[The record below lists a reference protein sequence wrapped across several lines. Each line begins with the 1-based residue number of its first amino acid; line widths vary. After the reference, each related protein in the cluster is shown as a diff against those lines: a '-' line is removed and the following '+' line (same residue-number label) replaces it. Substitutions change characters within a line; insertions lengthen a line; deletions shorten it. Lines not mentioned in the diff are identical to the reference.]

1 MASASK
7 IADTPAGVSVDH
19 DAPEIFAEQV
29 QLLYRLSKPAY
40 AGALINVLVM
50 ALVLSNVT
58 PLPMLAI
65 WIALAMAINAGRYW
79 LYRAYFRRVPQPQDA
94 RLWGNRF
101 VAGAAA
107 MGCLWGVLGTVLQPQ
122 GQIEYQFLI
131 VFLIVAMGASAMVVL
146 TPVKPAFIG
155 FTLPALV
162 PVALAALVHGG
173 GIHFYLGVML
183 LVYLAVLLGTYPI
196 MHEAHLASLRM
207 RYENTE
213 LVARL
218 SEANRKAAIANRGM
232 ADQLRQRE
240 QADEALRRSNQQL
253 EALIVASPLGIVVYD
268 VDARIQRWN
277 AAAQRL
283 FGWTEQEVLNRLNPI
298 FQPGQGEDARTH
310 RERIMAGQLF
320 ENVEAVRL
328 RKDGTLINVSLS
340 AAPLRDSTGAII
352 GRVAIFADIRERK
365 RVEQRQK
372 LQNTITLL
380 LAEAE
385 RVDEI
390 IPRLIQELCENW
402 GWVAGARRLMGE
414 DKTLRHKEYWCLPV
428 PAFETFMRQSA
439 ARVDSAG
446 ENAGLLRRVWATGQ
460 PVWLADL
467 AQEATF
473 FRGPQALE
481 AGVHSAFAFPI
492 MVGDEFFGAIE
503 LFGGE
508 VRPYDAEVVAFA
520 QNVGSQL
527 GQFIAR
533 KQAESN
539 LTFFANH
546 DALTSLPNRFMF
558 NERLTQALARAQRQ
572 DTMVAVMFLDLD
584 RFKVINDT
592 LGHDAGDRLLIEL
605 ATQLRG
611 CLREN
616 DTIARQG
623 GDEFVVLVED
633 INDPNQVTGVAQKI
647 LETVAEAHVLGGQEL
662 HITASIGIS
671 VYPNEGADVQ
681 ALLKNADIAMYRAKE
696 QGKNNFQF
704 YSAEMNQH
712 TFERLALETSLRR
725 AIEREE
731 FLLHYQP
738 KVDLRSGRITGV
750 EALVRWRH
758 PELGMVSPAQFIPLA
773 EETGLIAP
781 IGDWVLRTACVEARR
796 WVAAGISEITVAVN
810 LSARQFAREDLAE
823 NIKSVLLE
831 SGLEARF
838 LEIEI
843 TESTVMHN
851 AKSAAGILQQLK
863 DLGIRVAIDDF
874 GTGYSSLGYLKR
886 FPIDSVKVDRSFI
899 LDIPHDNDDV
909 AITRAVIAMAHSLRL
924 KVIAEGV
931 ETEDQYQFLRNHD
944 CDEMQGY
951 YFSQPLDAA
960 ALLQLLSGP
969 HGKSAAGSA

>member
-1 MASASK
+1 M
-7 IADTPAGVSVDH
+7 
-19 DAPEIFAEQV
+19 
-29 QLLYRLSKPAY
+29 
-40 AGALINVLVM
+40 
-50 ALVLSNVT
+50 
-58 PLPMLAI
+58 
-65 WIALAMAINAGRYW
+65 
-79 LYRAYFRRVPQPQDA
+79 RA
-94 RLWGNRF
+94 
-101 VAGAAA
+101 
-107 MGCLWGVLGTVLQPQ
+107 
-122 GQIEYQFLI
+122 
-131 VFLIVAMGASAMVVL
+131 
-146 TPVKPAFIG
+146 
-155 FTLPALV
+155 
-162 PVALAALVHGG
+162 
-173 GIHFYLGVML
+173 
-183 LVYLAVLLGTYPI
+183 
-196 MHEAHLASLRM
+196 
-207 RYENTE
+207 
-213 LVARL
+213 
-218 SEANRKAAIANRGM
+218 
-232 ADQLRQRE
+232 
-240 QADEALRRSNQQL
+240 
-253 EALIVASPLGIVVYD
+253 
-268 VDARIQRWN
+268 
-277 AAAQRL
+277 
-283 FGWTEQEVLNRLNPI
+283 
-298 FQPGQGEDARTH
+298 
-310 RERIMAGQLF
+310 
-320 ENVEAVRL
+320 
-328 RKDGTLINVSLS
+328 
-340 AAPLRDSTGAII
+340 GAII
-352 GRVAIFADIRERK
+352 GRVAMFADISERK

-372 LQNTITLL
+372 LQNTITLM

-390 IPRLIQELCENW
+390 IPRLIQELCEHW
-402 GWVAGARRLMGE
+402 GWVAGARRLVGE
-414 DKTLRHKEYWCLPV
+414 DKLLRHKEYWCLPV
-428 PAFETFMRQSA
+428 PAIETFMRQSA
-439 ARVDSAG
+439 ERVDSVG
-446 ENAGLLRRVWATGQ
+446 ENAGLLRRVWATSQ
-460 PVWLADL
+460 PAWLGDIS
-467 AQEATF
+467 QDPTF
-473 FRGPQALE
+473 ARGSQALA
-481 AGVHSAFAFPI
+481 AGLHSAFAFPI
-492 MVGDEFFGAIE
+492 MVGGEFFGVIE
-503 LFGGE
+503 LFGRE
-508 VRPYDAEVVAFA
+508 VRPYDAEVAAFA

-539 LTFFANH
+539 LTFSANH

-572 DTMVAVMFLDLD
+572 NKKVAVLFIDLD

-633 INDPNQVTGVAQKI
+633 INDANQVTGVAQKI
-647 LETVAEAHVLGGQEL
+647 LETVAEAHVLGGQEF

-671 VYPNEGADVQ
+671 VYPDEGADVQ

-696 QGKNNFQF
+696 AGKNNFQF

-725 AIEREE
+725 AVEREE

-758 PELGMVSPAQFIPLA
+758 PDLGMVSPAQFIPLA

-796 WVAAGISEITVAVN
+796 WVASGISEISVAVN
-810 LSARQFAREDLAE
+810 LSAHQFAREDLAQS
-823 NIKSVLLE
+823 IHSVLLE

-931 ETEDQYQFLRNHD
+931 ETEEQYQFLRDHD

-951 YFSQPLDAA
+951 YFSKPIDAE
-960 ALLQLLSGP
+960 ALVQLLSGP
-969 HGKSAAGSA
+969 RGKSAA

>member
-1 MASASK
+1 MVIAMALRNVAPLPSLLIWIGLVTVVTLARYMLFK
-7 IADTPAGVSVDH
+7 ACFARPRPAEEAPLWANRFSVS
-19 DAPEIFAEQV
+19 
-29 QLLYRLSKPAY
+29 
-40 AGALINVLVM
+40 VLVM
-50 ALVLSNVT
+50 GCMWGLLGSVL
-58 PLPMLAI
+58 M
-65 WIALAMAINAGRYW
+65 
-79 LYRAYFRRVPQPQDA
+79 PQEEI
-94 RLWGNRF
+94 
-101 VAGAAA
+101 
-107 MGCLWGVLGTVLQPQ
+107 M
-122 GQIEYQFLI
+122 YQFLI
-131 VFLIVAMGASAMVVL
+131 VFLIVAMVASAIVVL
-146 TPVKPAFIG
+146 TPVRLPLLAFSLLSL
-155 FTLPALV
+155 LPVIFAMFV
-162 PVALAALVHGG
+162 NGG
-173 GIHFYLGVML
+173 DVHFYIGVLL

-196 MHEAHLASLRM
+196 MHEAHVASLRM

-268 VDARIQRWN
+268 VDAKIQRWN

-310 RERIMAGQLF
+310 RERILAGKLF

-340 AAPLRDSTGAII
+340 AAPLRDSAGAII
-352 GRVAIFADIRERK
+352 GRVAMFADISERK

-402 GWVAGARRLMGE
+402 GWVAGARRLVGE
-414 DKTLRHKEYWCLPV
+414 DKVLRHKEYWCLPV
-428 PAFETFMRQSA
+428 PAIETFMRQSA
-439 ARVDSAG
+439 ARVDSVG
-446 ENAGLLRRVWATGQ
+446 ENAGLLRRVWATSQ
-460 PVWLADL
+460 PVWLGDIS
-467 AQEATF
+467 QEATF
-473 FRGPQALE
+473 FRGPQALA
-481 AGVHSAFAFPI
+481 AGVHSVFAFPI
-492 MVGDEFFGAIE
+492 MVGGEFFGAIE

-572 DTMVAVMFLDLD
+572 GKMVAVMFLDLD

-647 LETVAEAHVLGGQEL
+647 LETVAEAHVLGGQEF

-681 ALLKNADIAMYRAKE
+681 SLLKNADIAMYRAKE
-696 QGKNNFQF
+696 AGKNNFQF

-750 EALVRWRH
+750 EALAASRTRDGVARTVYSAGRGNRVDRANRGLGAAHRVRRGPAVGRGGH
-758 PELGMVSPAQFIPLA
+758 LGDQCRGEPV
-773 EETGLIAP
+773 GAP
-781 IGDWVLRTACVEARR
+781 VRARGPCRKHQTRTARKRAGGALSRDRNHGEYRDAQRQERGRYIAATQGPGDPRR
-796 WVAAGISEITVAVN
+796 DRRFRHRLLVAGLSQALPDRQREGRPFLHTRH
-810 LSARQFAREDLAE
+810 SARQRRCGDHACSDRDGAQPAPEGDCGRGGNRRSVPVPAR
-823 NIKSVLLE
+823 S
-831 SGLEARF
+831 
-838 LEIEI
+838 
-843 TESTVMHN
+843 
-851 AKSAAGILQQLK
+851 
-863 DLGIRVAIDDF
+863 
-874 GTGYSSLGYLKR
+874 
-886 FPIDSVKVDRSFI
+886 
-899 LDIPHDNDDV
+899 
-909 AITRAVIAMAHSLRL
+909 RL
-924 KVIAEGV
+924 
-931 ETEDQYQFLRNHD
+931 
-944 CDEMQGY
+944 
-951 YFSQPLDAA
+951 
-960 ALLQLLSGP
+960 
-969 HGKSAAGSA
+969 